1 MAFKEKMRVTAN
13 QCDQQ
18 GYCLHPRS
26 DGVSRRQAQGGV
38 GAAEKVGVCAGQAH
52 RSEGKDH
59 QRPSDKS
66 ICAAAE
72 GAICSPAE
80 QDPVPTNTSNWGNP
94 MICIS
99 FEVLTKQSCKQTVLV
114 KW

>member
-1 MAFKEKMRVTAN
+1 MAFKEKMRVTAD

-26 DGVSRRQAQGGV
+26 GGVSRRQAQGGV
-38 GAAEKVGVCAGQAH
+38 GAAEEVGVCAGQAH
-52 RSEGKDH
+52 RSGGGKDH

-80 QDPVPTNTSNWGNP
+80 QDPVPPNTSNP

-99 FEVLTKQSCKQTVLV
+99 FEVQLKC
-114 KW
+114 